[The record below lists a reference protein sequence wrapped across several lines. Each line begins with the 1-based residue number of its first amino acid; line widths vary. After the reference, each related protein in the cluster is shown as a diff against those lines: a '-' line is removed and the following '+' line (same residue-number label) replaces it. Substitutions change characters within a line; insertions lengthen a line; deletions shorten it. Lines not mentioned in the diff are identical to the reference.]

1 MARVRVH
8 NFTITLDGIAA
19 GPGQRLD
26 APFGDGM
33 DKVHDWMEVAQQDQ
47 AAGKSGLGADRIDGY
62 AEGVG
67 ATIMGRNMFGP
78 QRGSWEDESWTGW
91 WGDNPPYHHDTFVL
105 THHLRPSIPMEG
117 GTTFHFTDEPIE
129 VVLERA
135 LKAADG
141 RDVVIAGGA
150 HTVQQYLRAGLIDEL
165 NLVVA
170 PILAGAG
177 ERLFDGVDDALGAF
191 QVTETVSDPSATFVR
206 LERQ

>member
-26 APFGDGM
+26 APFGDGV
-33 DKVHDWMEVAQQDQ
+33 DKLHDWMEVAQQDQ
-47 AAGKSGLGADRIDGY
+47 AAGRSGLGADRIGGF

-78 QRGSWEDESWTGW
+78 QRGPWEDESWTGW

-105 THHLRPSIPMEG
+105 THHLRPSIPMDG
-117 GTTFHFTDEPIE
+117 DTTFHFTDEPIE

-135 LKAADG
+135 LKAAGG

-177 ERLFDGVDDALGAF
+177 ERLFDDVADALDAF
-191 QVTETVSDPSATFVR
+191 QVTEMVSDPTATFVR

>member
-1 MARVRVH
+1 MAKVRVN
-8 NFTITLDGIAA
+8 NFTITLDGFAA
-19 GPGQRLD
+19 GVGQRLE
-26 APFGDGM
+26 APFGDGV
-33 DKVHDWMEVAQQDQ
+33 DGLHDWMETAQKDK
-47 AAGKSGLGADRIDGY
+47 ASGRRGLGADRLGGV
-62 AEGVG
+62 EGGGG

-78 QRGSWEDESWTGW
+78 QRGPWADESWTGW

-105 THHLRPSIPMEG
+105 THHVRPALPMEG

-135 LKAADG
+135 LEAARG
-141 RDVVIAGGA
+141 EDVVIAGGA

-177 ERLFDGVDDALGAF
+177 ERLFDGVADAVRGF
-191 QVTETVSDPSATFVR
+191 EVTEMLCDPTATFVKLVR
-206 LERQ
+206 R

>member
-33 DKVHDWMEVAQQDQ
+33 DKVHDWMEVAQADR

-78 QRGSWEDESWTGW
+78 QRGAWEDESWTGW

-129 VVLERA
+129 AVLERA
-135 LKAADG
+135 LKAAGG

-165 NLVVA
+165 NLVIA
-170 PILAGAG
+170 PILAGSG
-177 ERLFDGVDDALGAF
+177 EHLFDDVANALGAF
-191 QVTETVSDPSATFVR
+191 QVTEMVSDPSATFVR